1 MLVTAVVFSQ
11 VVLAIHVVVS
21 VAAYGVLIC
30 YPVIAAA
37 VERVDPRA
45 VPALLR
51 ARLLVSRALVN
62 PGMVLVVASGVY
74 LTFEWSQWGQF
85 YVIFGIIV
93 AVVIGGLEGAF
104 VAGGAERLAQLAQH
118 DLDLAASDLPSGVG
132 ASGQAADGGARG
144 GARGSV
150 ASAPKVVWSPAYLA
164 ARTRADRV
172 NILLAALVVA
182 VLCVMVV
189 Q

>member
-37 VERVDPRA
+37 VERIDPRA

-51 ARLLVSRALVN
+51 ARLLVSRMLVD
-62 PGMVLVVASGVY
+62 PGMVLVVVSGIY
-74 LTFEWSQWGQF
+74 LTFEWNQWSQF
-85 YVIFGIIV
+85 YVVFGIIV

-118 DLDLAASDLPSGVG
+118 DLDIAASGD
-132 ASGQAADGGARG
+132 ASGAAPEGSGANR
-144 GARGSV
+144 
-150 ASAPKVVWSPAYLA
+150 SATAAPAVVWSPAYLA

-182 VLCVMVV
+182 VLCAMVI

>member
-1 MLVTAVVFSQ
+1 MLVNAVVFSQ

-30 YPVIAAA
+30 YPVIAVA

-51 ARLLVSRALVN
+51 ARLLVSRMLVD
-62 PGMVLVVASGVY
+62 PGMMLVVVSGVY
-74 LTFEWSQWGQF
+74 LTFEWGQWGQF

-104 VAGGAERLAQLAQH
+104 VASGAERLAQLAQH
-118 DLDLAASDLPSGVG
+118 DLDLAANDAPSGSST
-132 ASGQAADGGARG
+132 SGQAADGGARG
-144 GARGSV
+144 SAAGSL
-150 ASAPKVVWSPAYLA
+150 KVVWSPAYLA

>member
-1 MLVTAVVFSQ
+1 MFVAAVMFPQ

-37 VERVDPRA
+37 VERIDPRA

-51 ARLLVSRALVN
+51 ARLLVSRVLVD
-62 PGMVLVVASGVY
+62 PGMVLVVVSGVY
-74 LTFEWSQWGQF
+74 LTFEWHQWSQF
-85 YVIFGIIV
+85 YVAFGIIV
-93 AVVIGGLEGAF
+93 AIVIGGLEGGL
-104 VAGGAERLAQLAQH
+104 VASGTERLAQLAQH
-118 DLDLAASDLPSGVG
+118 DLDLAARVAPSSGG
-132 ASGQAADGGARG
+132 AAGPVPDGGSAADSSAGAG
-144 GARGSV
+144 TA
-150 ASAPKVVWSPAYLA
+150 VWGPAYLA